1 MWRWVLGYGAVLAA
15 LASILEWLQYRH
27 LVQQLPTPTYIVA
40 VALAFIA
47 LGVWVGWRLTPQRP
61 AGDFERNEQAIASL
75 GLTRR
80 ECDVLERLAKGES
93 NKEIA
98 RAMGVSPNTVKTHVA
113 NLYDKLGVTG
123 RGKAVDAARAL
134 SLLP

>member
-1 MWRWVLGYGAVLAA
+1 M
-15 LASILEWLQYRH
+15 
-27 LVQQLPTPTYIVA
+27 LPTPVFVTV
-40 VALAFIA
+40 VALVFIA
-47 LGVWVGWRLTPQRP
+47 LGVWVGWRLTPMRR
-61 AGDFERNEQAIASL
+61 GEGFERNERAVSSL
-75 GLTRR
+75 GLTPR
-80 ECDVLERLAKGES
+80 EFTVLEHLAKGES

-113 NLYDKLGVTG
+113 NIYEKLGVAG